1 MGPKHMIWM
10 RTTQAHC
17 VEVFWVPVDP
27 SRPSQGHRGGQKGPK
42 KPLSLPFGRFGPRK
56 GLRGARHQNVKVS

>member
-1 MGPKHMIWM
+1 MIWM

-27 SRPSQGHRGGQKGPK
+27 SRPSQGHRGGQMGPK
-42 KPLSLPFGRFGPRK
+42 NDYFRLLAVSGPEKASEALVKRK
-56 GLRGARHQNVKVS
+56 S